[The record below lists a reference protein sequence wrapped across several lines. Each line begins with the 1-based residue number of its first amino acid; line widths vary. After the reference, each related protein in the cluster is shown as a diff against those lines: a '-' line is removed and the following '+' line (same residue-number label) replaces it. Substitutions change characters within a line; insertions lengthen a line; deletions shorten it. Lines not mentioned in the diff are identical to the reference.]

1 MLKSKKIK
9 RLEER
14 VTALENELNSLFTAL
29 IPSPE
34 PSNSKIPYEE
44 VINEWLCGKE
54 TN

>member
-1 MLKSKKIK
+1 MLKSKQIK

-14 VTALENELNSLFTAL
+14 LNDLENKVTTLILAHATNFEHTNST
-29 IPSPE
+29 
-34 PSNSKIPYEE
+34 IPYEE